1 MTNSEYKSYNSDA
14 ILGDDDQLNDRIAHE
29 VVVEDYADE
38 EPIDE
43 EVNYTNDQP
52 EKPKKR
58 NRIVE
63 FIFLMLTGNVLT
75 MREVSKY
82 YSHMIVIALLFF
94 LSIMVLFGAL
104 HLDVRYNQLANEV
117 QMLRERSVR
126 LKQLRSD
133 KSSHAAVLEELD
145 RRGIDLGESKQPAII
160 NGDF

>member
-1 MTNSEYKSYNSDA
+1 MTNNEYRSYNSDA
-14 ILGDDDQLNDRIAHE
+14 IISDDDHVKERITNE
-29 VVVEDYADE
+29 VVVDESVDDEVFDTDEDY
-38 EPIDE
+38 
-43 EVNYTNDQP
+43 TNEQP
-52 EKPKKR
+52 KEPKKR
-58 NRIVE
+58 SRIVA

-82 YSHMIVIALLFF
+82 YSHMIVVALLFF

-145 RRGIDLGESKQPAII
+145 KRGIDLGESKQPAII